1 MEQTTVILPE
11 VKLKKIVDFVL
22 SQIDSELLSIIF
34 ADEKLGNYNFYENAL
49 SIFVNKKK
57 DNPRIIESHLFFNR
71 DRANLPT
78 IHINSPADAP
88 GGDNSNM
95 FDFEEKFE
103 NETTLT
109 YRKISPRTYQSKFN
123 IIFTSDN
130 TFEVSIMYAVFKT
143 IIQGNMYLLESNG
156 LRNAKLSGNDIVF
169 SDGMMPLGIYA
180 KALMIDCLYTFKAPS
195 LKKFD
200 AVTGIAIK

>member
-1 MEQTTVILPE
+1 MEQTTIILPE
-11 VKLKKIVDFVL
+11 VKLKKVVDFVL
-22 SQIDSELLSIIF
+22 GQIDSELLSIIF

-78 IHINSPADAP
+78 IHINSPTDAP

-103 NETTLT
+103 DETTLT
-109 YRKISPRTYQSKFN
+109 YRKISPRTYQS
-123 IIFTSDN
+123 
-130 TFEVSIMYAVFKT
+130 
-143 IIQGNMYLLESNG
+143 
-156 LRNAKLSGNDIVF
+156 
-169 SDGMMPLGIYA
+169 
-180 KALMIDCLYTFKAPS
+180 
-195 LKKFD
+195 
-200 AVTGIAIK
+200 